1 MVGLQEVLIAS
12 GNPKKIRE
20 IRGLLAPLSVHV
32 LTPDEVGPL
41 PEVIEDAPTF
51 AGNAAKKARET
62 ACATGRWCLADDSG
76 LEVEA
81 LDGAP
86 GVFSAR
92 FAGEHGDDAANNEKL
107 LALLEGKSPEQ
118 RGARFVCALALA
130 NPEGEVIAQFE
141 GTAEGR
147 ILDAPRGSGDFGYDP
162 LFEIAEFHRTFGE
175 LGSTVKA
182 VLSHR
187 SRATRRLLPQL
198 RALRAGWHDQ
208 LEESRS

>member
-32 LTPDEVGPL
+32 LTSDEVGSL

-107 LALLEGKSPEQ
+107 LALLEGKPPEQ

-130 NPEGEVIAQFE
+130 NPEGEVTAQFE
-141 GTAEGR
+141 GAAEGR

-162 LFEIAEFHRTFGE
+162 LFLFTEEGHDQTGRGFAE
-175 LGSTVKA
+175 LGTEAKGA
-182 VLSHR
+182 ISHR
-187 SRATRRLLPQL
+187 G
-198 RALRAGWHDQ
+198 RALKIFILHLAA
-208 LEESRS
+208 LEVS

>member
-20 IRGLLAPLSVHV
+20 IRGLLAPLSVQV
-32 LTPDEVGPL
+32 LTSDEVGPL

-51 AGNAAKKARET
+51 ADNAAKKARET
-62 ACATGRWCLADDSG
+62 AIATGRWCLADDSG
-76 LEVEA
+76 LEVDA

-92 FAGEHGDDAANNEKL
+92 FAGKHGDDEANNEKL
-107 LALLEGKSPEQ
+107 LSLLEGKPREQ

-130 NPEGEVIAQFE
+130 DPQGEVTAQFE
-141 GTAEGR
+141 GTAEGL

-162 LFEIAEFHRTFGE
+162 LFLFTEEGHDQTGQGFAE
-175 LGSTVKA
+175 LAPDAKSA
-182 VLSHR
+182 ISHR
-187 SRATRRLLPQL
+187 G
-198 RALRAGWHDQ
+198 RALQKFIHHLAA
-208 LEESRS
+208 LEVS

>member
-1 MVGLQEVLIAS
+1 VVGLQEVLIAS

-32 LTPDEVGPL
+32 LTSDEVGPL

-107 LALLEGKSPEQ
+107 LALLEGKPPEQ

-130 NPEGEVIAQFE
+130 NPEGEVTAQFE

-162 LFEIAEFHRTFGE
+162 LFLFTEEGHDQTGQGFAE
-175 LGSTVKA
+175 LGPEAKGA
-182 VLSHR
+182 ISHR
-187 SRATRRLLPQL
+187 G
-198 RALRAGWHDQ
+198 RALKEFIHHLAA
-208 LEESRS
+208 LEVS